1 MVFGDRSEI
10 FHHQSKGTSQIVDWS
25 RCFVHSSLGRRES
38 SRAVGY
44 ARLPRPSGGVP
55 TTEPNLPH
63 LLTKHQKPPKP
74 HLTIHTHTST
84 SPLLHNRATI
94 WEKRETTFKK
104 NLLFLLWKSCWFL
117 LNFYFCICKCSFLVV
132 LMPFFSLGTPIRK
145 LRFFSGWRRGQNGK
159 KLLLIS
165 PKEFRLLKKIGENGL
180 NKVLTKKM

>member
-74 HLTIHTHTST
+74 HLTIHTHIYFSFTT
-84 SPLLHNRATI
+84 EQGNNLRK
-94 WEKRETTFKK
+94 KRNDILKK
-104 NLLFLLWKSCWFL
+104 FTLSAL
-117 LNFYFCICKCSFLVV
+117 
-132 LMPFFSLGTPIRK
+132 
-145 LRFFSGWRRGQNGK
+145 K
-159 KLLLIS
+159 KLLIFV
-165 PKEFRLLKKIGENGL
+165 EFLFLHL
-180 NKVLTKKM
+180 